1 MQRLK
6 VPPSINQ
13 FAKALDKNAATELFK
28 LLVAYQPETR
38 AAKADRLKSVAAAQA
53 AGETSKTDKPVVLK
67 YGLKHVT
74 TLVETKKAQLVCIA
88 SDVVPLELVVW
99 LPALCRKM
107 GVPYCIVKNKV
118 RACLLLLLLLLL
130 QLLLLALVASKV
142 VCVLLRSTSNSA
154 STRSTLMPLAL
165 EPFLRVSCASKSTQ
179 PSTAIATAIATT
191 ATVGSPGSSCAQEE
205 RSSSG
210 PDWRAQG
217 GQRQAGD
224 PEDQLQGCIQHW
236 LCAQVG
242 RRHHGPQDPEEAGEA
257 RQGYRCRG
265 CQEGS

>member
-1 MQRLK
+1 MYTTHVLLLLLLSANTHTTAVTAIAIKTLVQILMQRLK

-118 RACLLLLLLLLL
+118 RAC
-130 QLLLLALVASKV
+130 
-142 VCVLLRSTSNSA
+142 C
-154 STRSTLMPLAL
+154 
-165 EPFLRVSCASKSTQ
+165 C
-179 PSTAIATAIATT
+179 
-191 ATVGSPGSSCAQEE
+191 C
-205 RSSSG
+205 
-210 PDWRAQG
+210 
-217 GQRQAGD
+217 
-224 PEDQLQGCIQHW
+224 
-236 LCAQVG
+236 LCLFQ
-242 RRHHGPQDPEEAGEA
+242 
-257 RQGYRCRG
+257 
-265 CQEGS
+265 